1 MPTRRARPKEPVPPK
16 LPAELAPA
24 RLSTL
29 ADDGV
34 YLSLEFGGGVEAGA
48 RAEDIDVERC
58 RFDTARLAG
67 AVLRRGSFSD
77 VEFLGCDLANVEVV
91 DGMVNNA
98 LLDRCRLTGAKWTG
112 CTFRDVVFAG
122 CRGDLSRFRMSRFRN
137 VVFRDCNLTEADFQG
152 AEFTG
157 CRFEDCRMQGVQ
169 FSQAKMLGTTV
180 FSGCDLWGIGGVES
194 LRGATVK
201 SADAQSLLHTLAS
214 ALGITVEE

>member
-67 AVLRRGSFSD
+67 AVLRRG
-77 VEFLGCDLANVEVV
+77 E
-91 DGMVNNA
+91 
-98 LLDRCRLTGAKWTG
+98 LLRRRVPRLRPGETSRSSTGW
-112 CTFRDVVFAG
+112 
-122 CRGDLSRFRMSRFRN
+122 
-137 VVFRDCNLTEADFQG
+137 
-152 AEFTG
+152 
-157 CRFEDCRMQGVQ
+157 
-169 FSQAKMLGTTV
+169 
-180 FSGCDLWGIGGVES
+180 
-194 LRGATVK
+194 
-201 SADAQSLLHTLAS
+201 
-214 ALGITVEE
+214 